1 MRQHGGTVTGP
12 LFQKSILVT
21 GATSGIGYQTALDL
35 IREGAFVI
43 GVGRDRLRCK
53 LASNRIRQACPTA
66 RVEYLVADLAS
77 QKQVRSLAE
86 QAVVLLSE
94 HGYDHLDVLVNN
106 AGLYS
111 SARRMTE
118 DGVELTFAVNHL
130 APFLLTHLLIPALSR
145 SVDGR
150 VLTVSS
156 NSHYHARV
164 DPAHVHDPRIYIGLW
179 TYGVSKLCNVL
190 FSAEF
195 NRRSDHASLHTWV
208 VDPGLVNTDIALK
221 DGGVLSSLVW
231 RVRQKQGTSPEAPSR
246 TILHLASAPLDQI
259 FGDLYWKN
267 SQPQPPS
274 RTALNPDLAY
284 RLWQESCRLTGIH
297 EYFG

>member
-1 MRQHGGTVTGP
+1 MTGS
-12 LFQKSILVT
+12 LSQKSILVT

-35 IREGAFVI
+35 VREGAFVI
-43 GVGRDRLRCK
+43 GVGRDRLRCE
-53 LASNRIRQACPTA
+53 LASNSIRQACPGA
-66 RVEYLVADLAS
+66 RVEYLIADLAS
-77 QKQVRSLAE
+77 QKQVRGLAE
-86 QAVVLLSE
+86 QVNELLAGWESE
-94 HGYDHLDVLVNN
+94 KLDTLVNN

-130 APFLLTHLLIPALSR
+130 APFLLTHLLLPALSR

-195 NRRSDHASLHTWV
+195 NRRSDHASLRAWV

-231 RVRQKQGTSPEAPSR
+231 RVRQKQGTSPGVPSR
-246 TILHLASAPLDQI
+246 TILHLASAPLDQV
-259 FGDLYWKN
+259 FGDLYWKD

-274 RTALNPDLAY
+274 RTALNPDLAF
-284 RLWQESCRLTGIH
+284 RLWQESCHLCGIRD
-297 EYFG
+297 YFTE

>member
-1 MRQHGGTVTGP
+1 MTGP

-21 GATSGIGYQTALDL
+21 GATSGIGCQVALDL
-35 IREGAFVI
+35 VREGAFVI
-43 GVGRDRLRCK
+43 GVGRDPSRCEH
-53 LASNRIRQACPTA
+53 AHNSIRHICPGA
-66 RVEYLVADLAS
+66 QIEYLVADLAS
-77 QKQVRSLAE
+77 RKQVRVLAE

-111 SARRMTE
+111 SSRRMTGE
-118 DGVELTFAVNHL
+118 GVELTFAINHL
-130 APFLLTHLLIPALSR
+130 APFLLTHLLLPALSR
-145 SVDGR
+145 SLDGR

-195 NRRSDHASLHTWV
+195 NRRSAPSNLHAWA

-231 RVRQKQGTSPEAPSR
+231 RVRQQQGTSPEVPSR
-246 TILHLASAPLDQI
+246 TILHLASAPLDQVS
-259 FGDLYWKN
+259 GDLYWKD

-274 RTALNPDLAY
+274 RTALNPDLAR
-284 RLWQESCRLTGIH
+284 RLWQESCRLCGID